1 LLLVFA
7 HPDDEAFFA
16 AGTVARHVREGGEAA
31 LVCATPGDRGSQ
43 PDPPVCLPAELG
55 RVRTAELRRA
65 CRTMGVGQL
74 TLLGYGD
81 GRLAEADPEEA
92 AGRIARVMA
101 RYRPAAVVTFGPEG
115 IYRHPDHMAIHRF
128 TLEAFRQAA
137 PEGARLWYVALAP
150 AEAVIDIT
158 TTLETKMETLLCHRS
173 QRHNVERAFGALYD
187 FDRRTIAGPEA
198 RAFLEREYFTA
209 SPAANSGRGCGAA
222 RPPGR
227 AGTAPGPPCGR
238 AAGPTP
244 AVSAQLSKRPSP
256 GPTSGAD

>member
-1 LLLVFA
+1 MTGAARTGAGPGRPSSVCPGRLLLVFA
-7 HPDDEAFFA
+7 HPDDEAFFT

-81 GRLAEADPEEA
+81 GRLAEAAPEEA

-101 RYRPAAVVTFGPEG
+101 RYRPSTVVTFGPEG

-137 PEGARLWYVALAP
+137 PEGARLWYVALASAFWRHDAREPVGGAPESSASLGGEGTP
-150 AEAVIDIT
+150 AEAVIDIA
-158 TTLETKMETLLCHRS
+158 TTLETKMETLLCHRT

-187 FDRRTIAGPEA
+187 FNRGTVAGPEA

-209 SPAANSGRGCGAA
+209 SPAAS
-222 RPPGR
+222 
-227 AGTAPGPPCGR
+227 
-238 AAGPTP
+238 
-244 AVSAQLSKRPSP
+244 
-256 GPTSGAD
+256 